1 MPEVANR
8 RRRANIRA
16 RVNAT
21 EKAQLLQRKRAVG
34 ARTWREFMFGVKAP
48 RGAAAVDLSKIADL
62 SGAVAALQQAP
73 RSLRKARKDLL
84 AALDQL
90 TRLSILNPERADLHR
105 RSIELTVREVRA
117 AVAHLDAQIDRCELE
132 AAPARDEISRVLRL
146 VTGR

>member
-1 MPEVANR
+1 MPDATNR

-21 EKAQLLQRKRAVG
+21 EKAQLLQRKRAAG
-34 ARTWREFMFGVKAP
+34 ARTWREFMFGVKAA
-48 RGAAAVDLSKIADL
+48 RGASAVDLSKIAEL
-62 SGAVAALQQAP
+62 AAAVAALQQAP

-84 AALDQL
+84 ASLDQL
-90 TRLSILNPERADLHR
+90 MRLAIVNPERADLHR